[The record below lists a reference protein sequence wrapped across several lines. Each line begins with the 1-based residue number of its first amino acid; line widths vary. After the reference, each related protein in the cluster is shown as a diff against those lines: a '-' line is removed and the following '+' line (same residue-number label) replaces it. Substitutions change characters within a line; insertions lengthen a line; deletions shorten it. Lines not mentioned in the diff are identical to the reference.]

1 MSTDTPPMPSATT
14 PQASSIS
21 RRQARLAREA
31 ISPHRRT
38 GRIFFALTVLILLVL
53 LVDMWMGEAGVADVV
68 TPKVIANVLLR
79 HLPFVGSH
87 FAPPSGIRYADA
99 IVWDQRLPRALGAAM
114 IGAMLA
120 LAGVAFQSLL
130 NNPLA
135 DPYTVGVSSGSALG
149 AMVVTLLGGTGLLA
163 GFAQPIAAFA
173 TGLGA
178 VTVVYMLARVGGQVS
193 ARTFLLS
200 GIIVGTFFWSLIPLM
215 VSLGNRAGID
225 RRSAIL
231 SELLGSLNDLGW
243 SKVGL
248 LFVFGTIGAV
258 ILLRG
263 AEELDIMA
271 LGEESAA
278 YLGVDTEAFKRR
290 VILAGS
296 LLTAAAVSVAG
307 IIAFVGFVVPH
318 MARRLVGANHR
329 VLLPA
334 AMLLGGTVLVAS
346 EWLSRVYLH
355 SIEIGVVTSIL
366 GVPIFCVMLRRNL
379 MQG

>member
-1 MSTDTPPMPSATT
+1 
-14 PQASSIS
+14 
-21 RRQARLAREA
+21 
-31 ISPHRRT
+31 
-38 GRIFFALTVLILLVL
+38 
-53 LVDMWMGEAGVADVV
+53 MWMGEAGVADVV